1 VGNLRAAGF
10 PAAFVDGSTF
20 GRCAGAFHHCVQETG
35 GDLLRLAFLEVVTAG
50 EAQEGLPGFRHGGEE
65 EAELGEL
72 GGATAMFQGV
82 EVAGFAPGTG
92 TTPAATARCGGW
104 RLVV

>member
-1 VGNLRAAGF
+1 MGNLRAAGL
-10 PAAFVDGSTF
+10 PAAFVDGPTF

-35 GDLLRLAFLEVVTAG
+35 GDLLRLALLEVVTAG
-50 EAQEGLPGFRHGGEE
+50 EAQEGLPGLRHGGEE

-72 GGATAMFQGV
+72 GGATAVLEGV
-82 EVAGFAPGTG
+82 EVAGFAPGAG
-92 TTPAATARCGGW
+92 TISAATVGFPSW